1 MSGLLAA
8 AGRVLLS
15 IIFVVGGI
23 GKLMAP
29 GATMGYIAAGGL
41 PVPFLALI
49 VAIVIELGGGLALLV
64 GYQTRL
70 VAFGLAVWTM
80 ITALIFHHDL
90 GDHAQLIQ
98 FQKNLAITGGMLY
111 VAAAGAMGPCV
122 DYWRGRKAK

>member
-41 PVPFLALI
+41 PVPLLALI
-49 VAIVIELGGGLALLV
+49 VAIAVELGGGLALLV

-70 VAFGLAVWTM
+70 VAFGLACWTI
-80 ITALIFHHDL
+80 ITALIFHHDFA
-90 GDHAQLIQ
+90 DHNQTIHFL
-98 FQKNLAITGGMLY
+98 KNVAIAGGMLY
-111 VAAAGAMGPCV
+111 VAAAGPLGPSV
-122 DYWRGRKAK
+122 DYWRGRKT

>member
-1 MSGLLAA
+1 MTGLLAA

-15 IIFVVGGI
+15 FIFVVGGF

-41 PVPFLALI
+41 PVPILALI

-70 VAFGLAVWTM
+70 VALGLAIWTM
-80 ITALIFHHDL
+80 ITALIFHHDFA
-90 GDHAQLIQ
+90 DHAQVIQ
-98 FQKNLAITGGMLY
+98 FQKNVAITGGMLY
-111 VAAAGAMGPCV
+111 VAAAGPLGPSV
-122 DYWRGRKAK
+122 DYWRGRRK